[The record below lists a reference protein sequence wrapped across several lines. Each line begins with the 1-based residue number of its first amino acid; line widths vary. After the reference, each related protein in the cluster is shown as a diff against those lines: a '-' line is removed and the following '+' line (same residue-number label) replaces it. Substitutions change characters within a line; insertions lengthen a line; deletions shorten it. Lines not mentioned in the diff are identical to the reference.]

1 MNGLQIDNVH
11 KSFGEICALAG
22 ITFDVILGEI
32 VAVLGPSGCG
42 KSTLLAVIAGL
53 EVLDQG
59 ELLWDGKSLTEVPTY
74 RRGFGLMFQDF
85 ALFPHKNVFQNVAF
99 GLQMA
104 KMPELE
110 IKKRIGE
117 TLQLV
122 GLSGFEKRDVNT
134 LSGGEGQRV
143 ALARS
148 LAPHPRL
155 LMLDEPLGSLD
166 RNLRERLVLDL
177 KAILHMSDQTA
188 LYVTH
193 DQEEAFAIADRVVVM
208 NAGQVEQFDTPER
221 IYRQPAS
228 IFVARFLGLTNLIQ
242 GNVRQHGDTR
252 IVDTAAGEWSF
263 DGDYSGEVTVL
274 IRPDSVQLSADSKCQ
289 LSGIMSELSY
299 RGGTC
304 RIVINVNGI
313 PFTFELPSNM
323 DLPREG
329 ENVQLCFD
337 PEEAIQLFPKSD

>member
-1 MNGLQIDNVH
+1 MNGLQIVNIH
-11 KSFGEICALAG
+11 RSFGEISALAG
-22 ITFDVILGEI
+22 ITFDVVLGEI

-53 EVLDQG
+53 EVPDQG
-59 ELLWDGKSLTEVPTY
+59 EMLWDGKILTEVPTH

-99 GLQMA
+99 GLQMS
-104 KMPELE
+104 KMPEPE
-110 IKKRIGE
+110 IKKRVGE

-122 GLSGFEKRDVNT
+122 GLPGFEKRDVNT

-148 LAPHPRL
+148 LAPYPRL

-177 KAILHMSDQTA
+177 KSILQMSDQTA

-208 NAGQVEQFDTPER
+208 NAGQVEQFDIPER

-252 IVDTAAGEWSF
+252 IVDTAIGEWPF
-263 DGDYSGEVTVL
+263 DGDYTGEVTVL
-274 IRPDSVQLSADSKCQ
+274 IRPDTVHLNADSQCQ
-289 LSGIMSELSY
+289 LSGIMSKLSF
-299 RGGTC
+299 RGATC
-304 RIVINVNGI
+304 RIVINVNGV

-329 ENVQLCFD
+329 ENIQLCFD
-337 PEEAIQLFPKSD
+337 PEEAIQLFPKSN